1 MFEKTSEKITNAI
14 AQNGT
19 IKAEDKELYK
29 YGIQQGMMILLNL
42 CTTLIIGAVFKM
54 VWQSILFTA
63 AYIPIRSYAG
73 GYHSK
78 TPQRCYI
85 FSILMIIAVLWGMKY
100 FNNTYF
106 ICIALLVFASIII
119 LLLSPVEDKNKPLD
133 KLEKHIYKK
142 RTLIILGIEIL
153 IILLF
158 LVIDILSIS
167 FCMVIALF
175 SLSIMLVLG
184 RIKIALSNNTIN

>member
-133 KLEKHIYKK
+133 KLEKHVYKK

-184 RIKIALSNNTIN
+184 RIKIALSNNITN

>member
-42 CTTLIIGAVFKM
+42 CTTLIIGAVFEM
-54 VWQSILFTA
+54 VWQSILFTV

-133 KLEKHIYKK
+133 KLEKRIYKK

-184 RIKIALSNNTIN
+184 RIKIALSNSIEN

>member
-29 YGIQQGMMILLNL
+29 YGIEQGMMILLNL

-133 KLEKHIYKK
+133 KLEKHVYKK

>member
-184 RIKIALSNNTIN
+184 RIKIALSNNITN

>member
-54 VWQSILFTA
+54 VWQSILFTV

-133 KLEKHIYKK
+133 KLEKRIYKK

>member
-54 VWQSILFTA
+54 VWQSILFTV

-133 KLEKHIYKK
+133 KLEKHVYKK

-184 RIKIALSNNTIN
+184 RIKIALSNDTIN

>member
-85 FSILMIIAVLWGMKY
+85 FSMLMIIAVLWGMKY

-133 KLEKHIYKK
+133 KLEKHVYKK

>member
-29 YGIQQGMMILLNL
+29 YGIEQGMMILLNL

-100 FNNTYF
+100 FDNTYF

-133 KLEKHIYKK
+133 KLEKHVYKK

>member
-133 KLEKHIYKK
+133 KLEKRIYKK
-142 RTLIILGIEIL
+142 RTLIILGIEVL

-184 RIKIALSNNTIN
+184 RIKIALSNSIEN

>member
-29 YGIQQGMMILLNL
+29 YGIEQGMMILLNL

-133 KLEKHIYKK
+133 KLEKHVYKK

-184 RIKIALSNNTIN
+184 RIKLALSNNTIN